1 MKFNG
6 NIFGYYLNK
15 DNITFYIED
24 EKCTEIIGNYDVY
37 ISGSFNGWMTSAD
50 AAWKLDKKNIKGK
63 RCHLF
68 EKNLNSVIV
77 PGNSGFPE
85 FNFFILTEN
94 GVRYLKPDFEWDN
107 RFGFKPGAYP
117 LRARG
122 TGDDDYACGAYRC
135 FDDDDIRDKYP
146 F

>member
-50 AAWKLDKKNIKGK
+50 AAWKLDKKNIKG
-63 RCHLF
+63 
-68 EKNLNSVIV
+68 NVVI
-77 PGNSGFPE
+77 
-85 FNFFILTEN
+85 
-94 GVRYLKPDFEWDN
+94 YLK
-107 RFGFKPGAYP
+107 KI
-117 LRARG
+117 L
-122 TGDDDYACGAYRC
+122 
-135 FDDDDIRDKYP
+135 IL
-146 F
+146 